1 MSWTTATLGHIAEI
15 TGGSIRTGPF
25 GSQLHE
31 EDYSEFGTPVVMPKD
46 IVSGRVEE
54 TTIARISQQ
63 HVARLTQHVL
73 CDGDIVYGRRGDIGR
88 RGLVTA
94 REAGWLCGTG
104 CLRISLGQTVL
115 DPRYLFYFLGEP
127 RVVEGIAQQAVGAT
141 MPNLNTGILKGITVR
156 YPPLPIQRRIAGILS
171 AYDDLIENNTRR
183 IAILEDMARRLFEEW
198 FVRFRFPGG
207 NGQMPDDWVEAQL
220 GDIVSIN
227 PESISPKRAPD
238 RIGYIDIASV
248 SPGRVDQI
256 QQMDFTEAPG
266 RARRIVRE
274 GDVIW
279 SNVRPNRRSFA
290 LLLNVPEHTVAS
302 TGFTVLRATDVPWSY
317 LLMLTSTSDFVTY
330 LVNRA
335 KGSAYPAVGCS
346 DFAEA
351 EILMPNP
358 SLLESYHS
366 VVGPMLQN
374 VSILEQQSASARA
387 ARDLLLPKLISG
399 EIDVSSAEADGL
411 PDHAPELLAAAE

>member
-1 MSWTTATLGHIAEI
+1 MSWTERAFIDVFRFRNGKAIKPGSLGAFPAY
-15 TGGSIRTGPF
+15 GSNGLIGCSTDWMY
-25 GSQLHE
+25 E
-31 EDYSEFGTPVVMPKD
+31 NA
-46 IVSGRVEE
+46 IIIGRVGAYCPGHFWASDN
-54 TTIARISQQ
+54 TI
-63 HVARLTQHVL
+63 VV
-73 CDGDIVYGRRGDIGR
+73 
-88 RGLVTA
+88 
-94 REAGWLCGTG
+94 EP
-104 CLRISLGQTVL
+104 
-115 DPRYLFYFLGEP
+115 DPNQMDVRFSFYFLKNAGLN
-127 RVVEGIAQQAVGAT
+127 RHAGGAAQPLLTQGA
-141 MPNLNTGILKGITVR
+141 LKPLMESF
-156 YPPLPIQRRIAGILS
+156 PPLPIQRRIAGILS

-207 NGQMPDDWVEAQL
+207 NGQMPEDWVEAQL
-220 GDIVSIN
+220 GDVVSIN
-227 PESISPKRAPD
+227 PESISPKRASD
-238 RIGYIDIASV
+238 QIGYIDIASV

-351 EILMPNP
+351 EILMPSS
-358 SLLESYHS
+358 SLLERYHS

-374 VSILEQQSASARA
+374 VSSLEQQSASARA

-399 EIDVSSAEADGL
+399 EIDVSRAEADGL